1 MVFKNLYFKLDF
13 SIDSILVVLIL
24 SVPLLLIS
32 GPLLSDLSI
41 SLITILFLYKS
52 YKLKLYQYYKSKFFI
67 IFSLFYIY
75 ILLNS
80 IFNNF
85 NIQSFKVSLF
95 YFRFGIFALAVWY
108 IINLNKNILRIF
120 FWVFIFCFLILIV
133 DGFYQYINGENL
145 FGYKIDRSNRV
156 SSFFGSELVLGSY
169 ISRLFPILFSLTI
182 LILNKKN
189 IYLTSIIFI
198 LAEVLIFISGERTSF
213 VILLIS
219 ALYCSICLKRFKLF
233 RITIILFSL
242 ALIFIITKF
251 NITAKERMI
260 DQTLQQMQIDTF
272 LSNNKKINET
282 NERRKIIV
290 FSEQH
295 THHYISALRMF
306 KENIMFGVGVRNFRN
321 YCDQLKYK
329 VSEKSCSTHPHNF
342 YIQLLSET
350 GLIGFFY
357 MFFFLVVFLFF
368 SLRHLLFSFKKIYI
382 FSDFEISI
390 MSAILITLW
399 PIAPSGN
406 FFNNW
411 LSIVIYL
418 PIGMLLWSLNNK
430 NIKKL

>member
-13 SIDSILVVLIL
+13 SIDSILIVLVL

-198 LAEVLIFISGERTSF
+198 LAEALIFISGERTSF

-282 NERRKIIV
+282 NERGKIIV

-295 THHYISALRMF
+295 TDHYISALRMF
-306 KENIMFGVGVRNFRN
+306 KENIIFGVGVRNFRN

-357 MFFFLVVFLFF
+357 IFFFLVVFLFF

>member
-13 SIDSILVVLIL
+13 SIDSILIVLVL

-198 LAEVLIFISGERTSF
+198 LAEALIFISGERTSF
-213 VILLIS
+213 AILLIS

-295 THHYISALRMF
+295 TDHYISALRMF
-306 KENIMFGVGVRNFRN
+306 KENIIFGVGVRNFRN

-357 MFFFLVVFLFF
+357 IFFFLVVFLFF

>member
-13 SIDSILVVLIL
+13 SIDSILIVLVL

-198 LAEVLIFISGERTSF
+198 LAEALIFISGERTSF
-213 VILLIS
+213 AILLIS

-295 THHYISALRMF
+295 TDHYISALRMF
-306 KENIMFGVGVRNFRN
+306 KENIIFGVGVRNFRN

-357 MFFFLVVFLFF
+357 IFFFLVVFLFF

-390 MSAILITLW
+390 MSAILVTLW